1 MARKKKK
8 NKKTAF
14 KFGSSAKRTRPSHG
28 SFWKFILI
36 ILSLVLVITAVA
48 VGFYFLEKYV
58 TDSTPLWQS
67 EPVLELLDV
76 PVWVNDHLKARLRDA
91 AMFYDYSIESEKDT
105 AQIVQQNIEKNLA
118 WVSTVGVQRTHE
130 SIKIKAEW
138 RKPLALVKRGLT
150 KYYLDAELVVLDF
163 VPLNTLPIVR
173 ITGLPLTAKPS
184 SPGYL
189 WQRDD
194 IAAAIAILE
203 RLDRM
208 DKLVTPDKPLLF
220 EIDRIN
226 ISNFDGR
233 RSSAASHIILYT
245 KDNTQIIWG
254 AELDKWQR
262 HLEATDEEKLAKLYG
277 YYTEHNLSL
286 AGVKYIN
293 LRDPRDQISQPI
305 DKY

>member
-1 MARKKKK
+1 VARKKKK

-14 KFGSSAKRTRPSHG
+14 KFGSSAKKTGPHHG
-28 SFWKFILI
+28 LFWKFVLI
-36 ILSLVLVITAVA
+36 ILLLVLIIAAVA

-58 TDSTPLWQS
+58 TDRTLLSQT

-76 PVWVNDHLKARLRDA
+76 PIWVNDHLKARLRDA

-105 AQIVQQNIEKNLA
+105 ARIVQQNIEKNLV
-118 WVSTVGVQRTHE
+118 WVSTVQVQRTNE

-138 RKPLALVKRGLT
+138 RKPLALVKAGLT
-150 KYYLDAELVVLDF
+150 KYYLDAELIVLDF
-163 VPLNTLPIVR
+163 IPLDTLPIVR

-184 SPGYL
+184 PAGYL

-194 IAAAIAILE
+194 IAAAMVILE

-220 EIDRIN
+220 EIDRID

-233 RSSAASHIILYT
+233 RSSTAPHIVLYT

-254 AELDKWQR
+254 AELDKWHR
-262 HLEATDEEKLAKLYG
+262 HLEATDEEKLAKLYA

-293 LRDPRDQISQPI
+293 LRDPRDRISQPI